1 MTIMTS
7 IGSFLRLRRKESSE
21 LEREEV
27 ALRKGNR
34 KVAGSDRNLLFDL
47 FAQLAYLS
55 TIATSGITRTEL
67 FEHASRMPYTSSKYF
82 SNVHFLAQRLNIDYA
97 EACRMVAMRTD
108 IGEVRGFLL
117 RLSGAMSAGE
127 DEADFLLRES
137 EAMAAAFANRYER
150 DVESLKKWTDA
161 YVTLVVAAA
170 LIVIVSV
177 ISMMIYDIGTPIT
190 VGMALTMVFVTI
202 LGGWI
207 IYVSAPH
214 EVKTR
219 ARGPTSA
226 KQILAHRLFK
236 ILAPIG
242 VTISALALYVG
253 FELGWTFLI
262 LAIFLFVPGF
272 IITRD
277 DKRIG
282 KLDAD
287 IPTVVRVL
295 GGVTSAI
302 GTTVTQALGQI
313 DRRSMGSLT
322 PEIDRLHLRL
332 LAGIEPEMCWD
343 RFVDETGSELVD
355 RTKNMFWDALNLGAD
370 AGRAGTA
377 SALFSSNIAF
387 LRANRDMVATTFR
400 YLIMPL
406 HGAMIAL
413 LLFIPEIMK
422 LFSLNIQ
429 ASADFLTDGGS
440 SNLPNS
446 SMAIGELFTFGDI
459 NLGLVNFLVTF
470 VVIVLTGA
478 DAFAPKAAEG
488 GSNLKLI
495 YNLAIMLTITG
506 VMMIAVPMFANSIF
520 ESIVTS

>member
-1 MTIMTS
+1 MTIMSS
-7 IGSFLRLRRKESSE
+7 IRSSLKLRRKESSD
-21 LEREEV
+21 LEGGEV

-34 KVAGSDRNLLFDL
+34 KVPGSDRNLLFDL

-55 TIATSGITRTEL
+55 TIATSGISRTEL
-67 FEHASRMPYTSSKYF
+67 FEHASKMPYTSSKYF
-82 SNVHFLAQRLNIDYA
+82 SNVHFLAQKLNVDYA
-97 EACRMVAMRTD
+97 EACRIVALRTK
-108 IGEVRGFLL
+108 INEVRGFLL
-117 RLSGAMSAGE
+117 RLAGAMGAGE
-127 DEADFLLRES
+127 HEGDFLLRES
-137 EAMAAAFANRYER
+137 EAMAASFANRYER
-150 DVESLKKWTDA
+150 DIESLKKWTDA
-161 YVTLVVAAA
+161 YVTLVVAAG

-177 ISMMIYDIGTPIT
+177 ISMMIYDIGTSIT

-219 ARGPTSA
+219 AKGPTSD
-226 KQILAHRLFK
+226 KQILAYKLFK
-236 ILAPIG
+236 LLTPIG
-242 VTISALALYVG
+242 VTLFAFALLFSV
-253 FELGWTFLI
+253 ELGWAFLL
-262 LAIFLFVPGF
+262 LAVFLFVPGF
-272 IITRD
+272 IITQD

-302 GTTVTQALGQI
+302 GTTVTQALSQI

-332 LAGIEPEMCWD
+332 QAGIEPEMCWD

-355 RTKNMFWDALNLGAD
+355 RTKNMFWDALSLGAD
-370 AGRAGTA
+370 AGRAGSA

-387 LRANRDMVATTFR
+387 LRANRGMVAATFR
-400 YLIMPL
+400 YLILPL
-406 HGAMIAL
+406 HGAMVAL

-429 ASADFLTDGGS
+429 ASSDFLTKGAS

-446 SMAIGELFTFGDI
+446 SLAIGELFTFGDI

-478 DAFAPKAAEG
+478 NAFAPKAAEG
-488 GSNLKLI
+488 GNNLKLT
-495 YNLAIMLTITG
+495 YNLAIMLTISG
-506 VMMIAVPMFANSIF
+506 VLMIAVPMFARSIF
-520 ESIVTS
+520 QSIVST

>member
-1 MTIMTS
+1 MTIINS
-7 IGSFLRLRRKESSE
+7 IRSSLRLRRKGYSE
-21 LEREEV
+21 LEGEEV

-34 KVAGSDRNLLFDL
+34 KVPGSDRNLLFDL

-55 TIATSGITRTEL
+55 TIATSGISRTEL

-82 SNVHFLAQRLNIDYA
+82 ANVHFLAQKLNVDYA
-97 EACRMVAMRTD
+97 EACRTVALRTNID
-108 IGEVRGFLL
+108 EVRGFLL
-117 RLSGAMSAGE
+117 RLAGAMGAGE
-127 DEADFLLRES
+127 DEGAFLLRES
-137 EAMAAAFANRYER
+137 EAMAAAFSNRYER

-161 YVTLVVAAA
+161 YVTLVVAAG

-177 ISMMIYDIGTPIT
+177 ISMMIYDIGTSIT
-190 VGMALTMVFVTI
+190 VGLALTMVFVTI

-219 ARGPTSA
+219 PQGPTSE
-226 KQILAHRLFK
+226 KQILAHKLFK

-242 VTISALALYVG
+242 VAVFAIALFIG
-253 FELGWTFLI
+253 IELGWAFLI
-262 LAIFLFVPGF
+262 LAAFLYVPGF

-277 DKRIG
+277 DKRID

-302 GTTVTQALGQI
+302 GTTVTEALGQI

-322 PEIDRLHLRL
+322 PEIDRLYLRL
-332 LAGIEPEMCWD
+332 HAGLEPEMCWD

-355 RTKNMFWDALNLGAD
+355 RTKNMFRDALTLGAD
-370 AGRAGTA
+370 AGKAGAA
-377 SALFSSNIAF
+377 SALFSSKIAY
-387 LRANRDMVATTFR
+387 LRANRAMVAVTFK
-400 YLIMPL
+400 YLIFPL
-406 HGAMIAL
+406 HTAMIAL

-422 LFSLNIQ
+422 LFSINIQ
-429 ASADFLTDGGS
+429 ESSKFLTEGS
-440 SNLPNS
+440 SSSLPNS
-446 SMAIGELFTFGDI
+446 SLPIGELFTFGDI

-470 VVIVLTGA
+470 VVVVLTGA

-488 GSNLKLI
+488 GSNLKLA
-495 YNLAIMLTITG
+495 YNMAIMLTLSG
-506 VMMIAVPMFANSIF
+506 LLMIGVPMFARSMFQSII
-520 ESIVTS
+520 ST